1 MDLFFIPLIFSQF
14 SDTSNVP
21 QAHDKTRNMY
31 LTQSLSSYFSNS
43 DRGIELTDTGHS
55 TRSPQLNTNMTN
67 LSVSHRGENTSP
79 RITSI
84 SQLRGTQKRKT
95 LAPRSDAEETFKTN
109 ISRSIRSMS
118 ALPTH
123 ASVDRADSGRTGTS
137 LRVEVCPRRRL
148 QKSASLGV
156 HSPVGRLTSSVME
169 LSLSRRRRGLRA
181 SGDELRAEFEMVQLA
196 RWPSRRRQEG

>member
-14 SDTSNVP
+14 SDTSYVP

-43 DRGIELTDTGHS
+43 DRGIELHS

-79 RITSI
+79 RITGI
-84 SQLRGTQKRKT
+84 SQLRETQKRKT

-148 QKSASLGV
+148 QKSASLRV

>member
-1 MDLFFIPLIFSQF
+1 
-14 SDTSNVP
+14 
-21 QAHDKTRNMY
+21 MY

-67 LSVSHRGENTSP
+67 LSVSHRGEKTG
-79 RITSI
+79 I
-84 SQLRGTQKRKT
+84 SQLRETQKRKT
-95 LAPRSDAEETFKTN
+95 LASRSDAEETFKTN

-123 ASVDRADSGRTGTS
+123 ASVDRVDSGRTGTS

-148 QKSASLGV
+148 QKSASLRV

>member
-31 LTQSLSSYFSNS
+31 LTQSLSSHFSNS
-43 DRGIELTDTGHS
+43 DRGIELHS

-79 RITSI
+79 RITGI

-148 QKSASLGV
+148 QKSASLRV

-169 LSLSRRRRGLRA
+169 LSLSRRRQGLRA